1 MESPHQERKTIMCAC
16 ACVYMLTLL
25 ALCAVSPGCG
35 SDPEA
40 DLSFM
45 MSENKEYR
53 RSLVLTPKTT
63 TPFNQFLPSKDKQ
76 TGYVPAPLRK
86 KRAERN
92 EDNRRSWASPT
103 FTEDDGTFTR

>member
-1 MESPHQERKTIMCAC
+1 MRVHT
-16 ACVYMLTLL
+16 LTLL

-45 MSENKEYR
+45 MSEHKEYR
-53 RSLVLTPKTT
+53 RSLVLTPKTN

-76 TGYVPAPLRK
+76 SGYVPAPLRK

-92 EDNRRSWASPT
+92 EDNRRSWASPM